1 VISELREGDRVR
13 LKKPH
18 ACGGDTWEV
27 LFVGADVRLRCT
39 TCGRILLLPRWE
51 LERKLREVIAEGN
64 FFPPSGR

>member
-1 VISELREGDRVR
+1 MHEFRVGDRVR

-39 TCGRILLLPRWE
+39 TCGRILLLPRWK
-51 LERKLREVIAEGN
+51 LERKLREVVVEGKPL
-64 FFPPSGR
+64 PPSGR